1 MLRFTEQFVQSVS
14 LLNETVFHRAV
25 FAYQRDIIEH
35 GVFSVVSPW
44 TGDSLVPERCHIA
57 NNGDPAHGNIGIAY
71 RLDGSHPIWLLAGSV
86 KDGFPITEAFLPT
99 QGTSLWSLS
108 DAYCEENQRW
118 KTLLQGVEAN
128 LEARQRG
135 AIDKQAAAVLL
146 GHPNFAHHLWNEL
159 SALHLY
165 CASRAPQAKP
175 LNLRV
180 IYEPLL
186 PVALFTAG
194 TAITVEK
201 VDSFER
207 LVGLQDTLV
216 TRLGSTQIPRALRDK
231 VAGLVDA
238 RGEASTASSLF
249 GCSPVIWLSVRLD
262 ARTVDNQTEFLHA
275 LVSRV
280 ASEYPQAGFILD
292 GFSYPNDFGSAI
304 YQQTDGGAN
313 EQSTANRT
321 PGADGFLASA
331 MKTREREITGHVEQ
345 LQQAF
350 VHSIANPV
358 ISVSGL
364 ALADALGLASKAD
377 YYVCHA
383 GTLQHKVAWIYNTH
397 GFVHS
402 NRTGVQKGA
411 QKWLADQLEGGVA
424 PGMLSQDYVE
434 DLETIRAP
442 NKVQR
447 NRDYHI
453 DDIEAAVEQVIAD
466 LRLALANSSSPVA
479 V

>member
-1 MLRFTEQFVQSVS
+1 MLPFTEQFVQSVS

-25 FAYQRDIIEH
+25 FGYQRDIIEH
-35 GVFSVVSPW
+35 GAFSVVSPW
-44 TGDSLVPERCHIA
+44 TGDSLVPELCHIA

-71 RLDGSHPIWLLAGSV
+71 RLNGSHPIWLLASSV

-108 DAYCEENQRW
+108 DAYCAENRHW
-118 KTLLQGVEAN
+118 KALLQEVEVDIQT
-128 LEARQRG
+128 RQRG
-135 AIDKQAAAVLL
+135 AMDKQATAVLL

-165 CASRAPQAKP
+165 CASRAPQAGP

-186 PVALFTAG
+186 PVELFTAG

-201 VDSFER
+201 VDSFDH

-238 RGEASTASSLF
+238 RGAATTAISLL

-280 ASEYPQAGFILD
+280 AGEYPQAGFILD

-304 YQQTDGGAN
+304 YQPTDG
-313 EQSTANRT
+313 
-321 PGADGFLASA
+321 GADGFLASA

-350 VHSIANPV
+350 SHSIANPV

-364 ALADALGLASKAD
+364 ALADALSLASKAD

-383 GTLQHKVAWIYNTH
+383 GTLQHKVAWIYNIH

-402 NRTGVQKGA
+402 NSTGVQKGA
-411 QKWLADQLEGGVA
+411 QKWLADQLEEGVA
-424 PGMLSQDYVE
+424 PGMLRQDYVD
-434 DLETIRAP
+434 DLQSIRAP

-453 DDIEAAVEQVIAD
+453 ADIEAAVEQVVAD
-466 LRLALANSSSPVA
+466 LRLALDNSSPLVT
-479 V
+479 VQ